1 MFAVRVLSLILIVS
15 SLAACTGMSEQA
27 CLATDWRTVGF
38 EDGTSGRPV
47 GTISN
52 HRQACAR
59 HGIAPDLATYRAGH
73 ADGVE
78 VYCRPTRGFDVGRR
92 GQRYQGVCPVDL
104 EIDFLSAYNAGRHL
118 YELESA
124 VRRIDNQIAS
134 NQRAQTGIRNEMTD
148 IAASIASSE
157 STAEE
162 RVRFVAR
169 AAELGQRYAEISAET
184 DALQHERVL
193 RSLELEDYQQT
204 LAFGL

>member
-38 EDGTSGRPV
+38 EDGTAGRPV

-73 ADGVE
+73 AEGVD

-104 EIDFLSAYNAGRHL
+104 EIDFLTAYNAGRHL

-124 VRRIDNQIAS
+124 VRRIDNQIAA

-148 IAASIASSE
+148 IAATIASSE

-162 RVRFVAR
+162 RVRLVAR
-169 AAELGQRYAEISAET
+169 AAELGQRYAEISADT
-184 DALQHERVL
+184 DALQQERVV
-193 RSLELEDYQQT
+193 RVLELEDYQQT
-204 LAFGL
+204 LAYGL